1 MAKKKFIPTA
11 AAGYKRIKPLFDKLQ
26 VDVVEQAQVMEE
38 LEVER
43 VLLKTKLDHRVK
55 KCKQAGLRVAE
66 LLRLCKAQQVR
77 NETLVAQLNSTTD
90 QLNEAT
96 AELYHYRKASAE
108 AAESARMDRI
118 AGKPETNESLRQRV
132 VELTQR
138 NQVLVRK
145 NLELAEKADK
155 YRGELESIRLK
166 GAYAIITIGVLGLAY
181 ALMVIH

>member
-1 MAKKKFIPTA
+1 MAKKKFIPSA

-43 VLLKTKLDHRVK
+43 VLLKTKLEHRVK

-90 QLNEAT
+90 QLN
-96 AELYHYRKASAE
+96 KANAS
-108 AAESARMDRI
+108 
-118 AGKPETNESLRQRV
+118 KPETSEALLPRV

-138 NQVLVRK
+138 NQALARK
-145 NLELAEKADK
+145 NLELAEKADQ
-155 YRGELESIRLK
+155 YRGELEGIRLK
-166 GAYAIITIGVLGLAY
+166 GAYAIITVGVLGLAY
-181 ALMVIH
+181 ALTVIH

>member
-1 MAKKKFIPTA
+1 MAKKKFIPSA

-90 QLNEAT
+90 QLN
-96 AELYHYRKASAE
+96 KANAS
-108 AAESARMDRI
+108 
-118 AGKPETNESLRQRV
+118 KPETSEALRQHV
-132 VELTQR
+132 TELTQR
-138 NQVLVRK
+138 NQFLARK
-145 NLELAEKADK
+145 NLELAEQADQ
-155 YRGELESIRLK
+155 YRGELEGIRMK
-166 GAYAIITIGVLGLAY
+166 GAYAIITVGVLGLAY
-181 ALMVIH
+181 ALTVIH